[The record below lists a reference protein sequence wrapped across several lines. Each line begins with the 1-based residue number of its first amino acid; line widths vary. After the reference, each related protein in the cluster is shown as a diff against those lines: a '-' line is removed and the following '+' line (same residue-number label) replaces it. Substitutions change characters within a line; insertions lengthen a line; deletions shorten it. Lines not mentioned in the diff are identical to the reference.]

1 MIHEHRS
8 ARCCLGEGTRRVRS
22 GVGHTNRRGE
32 EGEEG
37 GVEGRELHGFSGSSV
52 QEFTKGMEMIMKKM
66 DGNKMF
72 VELLS
77 R

>member
-22 GVGHTNRRGE
+22 GVGHTNRRSE

-37 GVEGRELHGFSGSSV
+37 GVEVRSFMVFGV
-52 QEFTKGMEMIMKKM
+52 QAFTKGMEMIMKKM